1 MNRTTN
7 RSAESFPTTASS
19 ASRNKLKSIGYKTL
33 AVISALALWHILS
46 LKLDSKLLL
55 VSPLEVVK
63 RLTTLVA
70 EEEFLPAMLFTLKRI
85 ALGFFLG
92 LLAGVV
98 LALLAGRFSIF
109 EILLWP
115 YMVTVKSVPVAS
127 FVVIALIWLEGGSL
141 SAFISFLMVLPIIY
155 TNVLDGIKSVDS
167 KMLEMADVFKIP
179 LSRRM
184 LYIWLP
190 ALKPFLISGCKISLG
205 LAWKS
210 GVAAELIGIP
220 DGSVGE
226 MLYDSKLYL
235 DTDDLFAWTV
245 VIVLLSVLFE
255 KLFMFIL
262 KKALKGVETV

>member
-1 MNRTTN
+1 MRD
-7 RSAESFPTTASS
+7 SS
-19 ASRNKLKSIGYKTL
+19 ASRNKIKGFGFKAL
-33 AVISALALWHILS
+33 AVLSALALWHILS
-46 LKLDSKLLL
+46 VKLSSDLLL
-55 VSPLEVVK
+55 VSPCEVVK
-63 RLTTLVA
+63 RLTTLVV
-70 EEEFLPAMLFTLKRI
+70 EEEFLPAVLFTLKRI
-85 ALGFFLG
+85 AFGFFLG
-92 LLAGVV
+92 LSAGII
-98 LALLAGRFSIF
+98 LALLAGRFSF
-109 EILLWP
+109 VETLLWP

-155 TNVLDGIKSVDS
+155 TNVLDGIKSVDV
-167 KMLEMADVFKIP
+167 KMLEMADVFRMP

-190 ALKPFLISGCKISLG
+190 ALKPFLMSGCKISLG

-245 VIVLLSVLFE
+245 VIVLLSVCFE
-255 KLFMFIL
+255 KLFMLIL